1 MRWSFET
8 RLRLM
13 GVAVF
18 VSLVMGLAVA
28 LIVCW
33 NEGPGM
39 AVLKAG
45 ATAFLASM
53 TLAVAVIAVLHQ

>member
-8 RLRLM
+8 RLWLV
-13 GVAVF
+13 GVAVLG
-18 VSLVMGLAVA
+18 SLVVGLAFA
-28 LIVCW
+28 LVVCW
-33 NEGPGM
+33 SEGPGM

>member
-1 MRWSFET
+1 M
-8 RLRLM
+8 
-13 GVAVF
+13 F